1 MNVRQSYSKLTS
13 YKLILL
19 IILVYKDDML
29 MSPMKFCM
37 DYMKGSKLFLIYIHI
52 YIWLGIFQQIIFHIC
67 QNYIHF
73 GTSFN
78 LHQTLFKSERIIYYS
93 TNIQGVV

>member
-52 YIWLGIFQQIIFHIC
+52 YIYDWEFFNKLFFIFV
-67 QNYIHF
+67 
-73 GTSFN
+73 
-78 LHQTLFKSERIIYYS
+78 KIIYISVLLLIY
-93 TNIQGVV
+93 TKLCLNQKELFIILLTFKA